1 MRSAIVHKEEHLG
14 AFDLSK
20 EAREAAHQ
28 YHGANAERYF
38 EPARDEIFDPSQFSL
53 IFMCSDSVTNVTS
66 LNRVNSRRVLI
77 FVGNGNGL
85 ISYGKG
91 KAEEYE

>member
-38 EPARDEIFDPSQFSL
+38 EPARDEIFDPS
-53 IFMCSDSVTNVTS
+53 
-66 LNRVNSRRVLI
+66 
-77 FVGNGNGL
+77 
-85 ISYGKG
+85 
-91 KAEEYE
+91 